1 MAGSHRHSVRV
12 GNAGGYWGD
21 DPRALERQILGPE
34 PPEFITS
41 DFLAEISMSILQK
54 QRLRDPAAGY
64 ARDFV
69 EQLAP
74 WLGAVRERG
83 ITVISNAGGVNPEGC
98 AEALLEAAKVSGTPL
113 TVAVVSGDD
122 LAPRLDTLREA
133 GVRFDHQ
140 ETGERLGNREGA
152 VLSANAY
159 LGAEPVARALAHGP
173 QVVVTGRVTDTG
185 ITLAA
190 LRSALGWEATDW
202 DRIAQGLVAGH
213 LIECGVQA
221 TGGNHTDWRRVPG
234 LGRQGFPIVEAEADG
249 AFTLTK
255 QPGTGGL
262 VSPAVAKEQLLYEIG
277 DPALYLSPDAAVD
290 FRNLRAEADGP
301 DRVRIT
307 GAKGSPPPDTLK
319 VSLTLREGFRVE
331 AALFVGGPEVGAKVR
346 ALEAALRGRLVED
359 CAAAGTGPPDEWR
372 VDLVGADGVQRRFA
386 GENPVEP
393 TEGLVRF
400 AARSVREEPLQR
412 FRKLIPS
419 LLLSGPPGLA
429 VTGGAPRVSP
439 VVRYWPTLVPR
450 REVTARVRVL
460 RHRPGSPREILAD
473 EEVPARGPTRTNPA
487 PSGTGAVDN
496 PVSSS
501 VPVAA
506 GAAPDDRDEVEVA
519 LGAIAHARGGD
530 KGDAANLGVV
540 ARSPAGYRWLADYLT
555 AERMAAWAAGVAA
568 GPVRRY
574 RLPGLGALNFVLE
587 RALGGGGVESLL
599 PDPQGKTLAPA
610 LLRRRVRVPR
620 AVLATIAEADRPTA
634 PEFAPPGSEGWP
646 AAAEPPPAAPAS
658 PAPAEPPAAPSDSP

>member
-1 MAGSHRHSVRV
+1 MAGSHRRTVRV

-21 DPRALERQILGPE
+21 DPRALERQVLGPE
-34 PPEFITS
+34 PPEFVTS

-74 WLGAVRERG
+74 LLGAVRERG

-98 AEALLEAAKVSGTPL
+98 AEALLEAANASGTPL

-122 LAPRLDTLREA
+122 LAPRLGSLREA
-133 GVRFDHQ
+133 GVRFDHL
-140 ETGERLGNREGA
+140 ETGEPLRDREGA

-159 LGAEPVARALAHGP
+159 LGAEPVARALAHRP

-213 LIECGVQA
+213 LLECGVQA

-234 LGRQGFPIVEAEADG
+234 LGRQGFPVVEAEADG

-262 VSPAVAKEQLLYEIG
+262 VSPAAAKEQLLYEIG
-277 DPALYLSPDAAVD
+277 DPALYLSPDATVD
-290 FRNLRAEADGP
+290 FRNLQAEADGP

-307 GAKGSPPPDTLK
+307 GAKGGPPPDTLK
-319 VSLTLREGFRVE
+319 VSLTLKEGFRVE
-331 AALFVGGPEVGAKVR
+331 AALFVGGPEVRAKAL
-346 ALEAALRGRLVED
+346 ALEAALRERLAED
-359 CAAAGTGPPDEWR
+359 CAAAGIEPPEELR
-372 VDLVGADGVQRRFA
+372 ADLVGADGVQRRFA
-386 GENPVEP
+386 GETATEP

-400 AARSVREEPLQR
+400 AARSAREEPLQR
-412 FRKLIPS
+412 FRKLAPS

-439 VVRYWPTLVPR
+439 VVRYWPALVPR
-450 REVTARVRVL
+450 GKVTARVRVL
-460 RHRPGSPREILAD
+460 RQRPGSPREVVAD
-473 EEVPARGPTRTNPA
+473 EEVPARGPARTGPA
-487 PSGTGAVDN
+487 GSETGTDGSPA
-496 PVSSS
+496 SRS
-501 VPVAA
+501 AA
-506 GAAPDDRDEVEVA
+506 IVVAPDDRDPVEVA

-530 KGDAANLGVV
+530 KGDAVNLGVV
-540 ARSPAGYRWLADYLT
+540 ARSPAGYRWLAEHLT
-555 AERMAAWAAGVAA
+555 AERMAAWAAEVAV

-610 LLRRRVRVPR
+610 LLRRRIRVPR
-620 AVLATIAEADRPTA
+620 RLLATIAEADRPTA
-634 PEFAPPGSEGWP
+634 PEFTPPGPGGWP
-646 AAAEPPPAAPAS
+646 AAAESPPAAPRS
-658 PAPAEPPAAPSDSP
+658 PAPPESPTAPPDTP